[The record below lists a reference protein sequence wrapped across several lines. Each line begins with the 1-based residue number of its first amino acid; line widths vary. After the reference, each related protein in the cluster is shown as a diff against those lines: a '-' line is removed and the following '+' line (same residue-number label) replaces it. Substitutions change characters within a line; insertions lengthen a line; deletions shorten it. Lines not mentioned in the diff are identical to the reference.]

1 MEAVADYTSIII
13 EPAKG
18 ETEMQNDEFVA
29 RLKQF
34 LVGEFNLPFEEACA
48 MGPEEIEALLEK
60 CEDIE
65 LEEASKSDPIS
76 ERGKLA
82 AAWVNII
89 QFDE

>member
-1 MEAVADYTSIII
+1 
-13 EPAKG
+13 
-18 ETEMQNDEFVA
+18 MQNDELIV

-34 LVGEFNLPFEEACA
+34 LVDEFNLSFKEACA

-82 AAWVNII
+82 ATWVNII